1 MGQPFSIM
9 TVADMDILKDF
20 TFYSTSSLKNTKWNI
35 NHITHTE
42 NLPFFPYLEIY
53 QKDNTEREFKKQ
65 NKTKTT
71 FSLFFSWDFF
81 VLLPLIHLSTLSCKS
96 PQKVILLLFASLTS
110 FFSLLLHSH
119 MQFYLFFMACFKCR
133 YKSIDTKIQP

>member
-1 MGQPFSIM
+1 
-9 TVADMDILKDF
+9 MDILKDF

-65 NKTKTT
+65 NKTKNHILT
-71 FSLFFSWDFF
+71 FFFLRF
-81 VLLPLIHLSTLSCKS
+81 LCS
-96 PQKVILLLFASLTS
+96 PSSYSSFNFIL
-110 FFSLLLHSH
+110 
-119 MQFYLFFMACFKCR
+119 
-133 YKSIDTKIQP
+133 

>member
-1 MGQPFSIM
+1 
-9 TVADMDILKDF
+9 MDILKDF

-65 NKTKTT
+65 NKTKTA
-71 FSLFFSWDFF
+71 FSLFFFPEISLFSF
-81 VLLPLIHLSTLSCKS
+81 
-96 PQKVILLLFASLTS
+96 LLFIFQLYPVNLLKKS
-110 FFSLLLHSH
+110 FYFSLLL
-119 MQFYLFFMACFKCR
+119 
-133 YKSIDTKIQP
+133 